1 MSHPPEHSVREV
13 ATAETDA
20 REPTVTSVPRPID
33 ALYHPSGGGVAN
45 SGARLRI
52 GARIQPRCGGRI
64 APMGGSPLVA
74 GTGRSRVAT
83 GAGRPRVCGLDD
95 RHAGRES
102 CATCS
107 TNRSEEHTS
116 ELQSLMRISYAVFCL
131 KKKQTH
137 TSQQPTR

>member
-107 TNRSEEHTS
+107 TNTSGSTNTRWEEHTY
-116 ELQSLMRISYAVFCL
+116 ELQSLMRTSYAVFSL
-131 KKKQTH
+131 KKKN
-137 TSQQPTR
+137 